1 MAECVKV
8 VVRARP
14 LNKREKDLGI
24 LFSNL
29 FRNKRVF
36 EICFCSEINPN
47 Y

>member
-14 LNKREKDLGI
+14 LNKREKDLGM
-24 LFSNL
+24 LYTNPL
-29 FRNKRVF
+29 RNQRVF
-36 EICFCSEINPN
+36 EICVSLKINPN